1 MNEHDT
7 HPGNV
12 HVVVLTGMSGG
23 GKTIALRAM
32 EDLDFYCVD
41 NLPALL
47 IPDLV
52 RAIESGRQGNMP
64 RIAVGIDVRSEDL
77 ERMPG
82 MLSELAASGV
92 NVHLVFVDSS
102 NHVLLK
108 RYSETRRRHPLAAEK
123 RSLADAIALERKL
136 LKPLA
141 DIAESVMDTSELNV
155 HQLRR
160 QIATEFA
167 SRVDGLTLMFES
179 FAFKR
184 GLPTDADFV
193 FDVRCLP
200 NPHWEAPLR
209 PLTGKDAPVREFL
222 DQQQQAVEYLGDMQR
237 FLDTWLPRFEVAD
250 RSYVTVSVGCTGGRH
265 RSVYMVEK
273 LAEHCRQH
281 HHDVITFHRELD

>member
-1 MNEHDT
+1 MTEHAPNSD
-7 HPGNV
+7 HV

-41 NLPALL
+41 NLPAALM
-47 IPDLV
+47 PDLV
-52 RAIESGRQGNMP
+52 KAVESGHPETLP

-82 MLSELAASGV
+82 MLSALAASGV

-102 NHVLLK
+102 DEVLLK
-108 RYSETRRRHPLAAEK
+108 RYSETRRRHPLAAES
-123 RSLADAIALERKL
+123 RSLADAIAMERAL

-141 DIAESVMDTSELNV
+141 DIAENVVDTSNLNV

-167 SRVDGLTLMFES
+167 SRAEGLTLMFES

-184 GLPTDADFV
+184 GLPLDADFV

-200 NPHWEAPLR
+200 NPHWEPPLR

-222 DQQQQAVEYLGDMQR
+222 EKQPQVGEYLQDIKQ
-237 FLDTWLPRFEVAD
+237 FLETWLPRFQMVD

-265 RSVYMVEK
+265 RSVYFVEK

-281 HHDVITFHRELD
+281 HRDVIAFHRELD